1 MKKLLL
7 SIFILFLFV
16 GSGFSE
22 TMSSIRPD
30 NVMEYPQSFQ
40 FSIDYDDRTDGQ
52 PVYMGYA
59 PKGSAEGDED
69 WLIFKFT
76 YNESNQVLTRKS
88 AFGNWTDRATLS
100 YN

>member
-7 SIFILFLFV
+7 SLVIFLVLI
-16 GSGFSE
+16 GSGFCE
-22 TMSSIRPD
+22 TVSSIS
-30 NVMEYPQSFQ
+30 NYSFVEFPQYYQ

-52 PVYMGYA
+52 PVYIGYA
-59 PKGSAEGDED
+59 PKGSAAGDND
-69 WLIFKFT
+69 WLIFMFT
-76 YNESNQVLTRKS
+76 YNESDQVLTRKS

>member
-7 SIFILFLFV
+7 SLVIFLVLI
-16 GSGFSE
+16 GSGFCE
-22 TMSSIRPD
+22 TMSSIS
-30 NVMEYPQSFQ
+30 NYSFVEFPQYYQ

-59 PKGSAEGDED
+59 PKGSAVGDND
-69 WLIFKFT
+69 WLIFMFT
-76 YNESNQVLTRKS
+76 YNESDQVLTRKS